1 MLCSDTRPSRERDGG
16 IAMGGCRCRCMF
28 RVPHYPVAQLQ
39 VPTATSRSTL
49 ASHKGG

>member
-39 VPTATSRSTL
+39 PTGTYSNITFNP
-49 ASHKGG
+49 GQP